1 MFAPRRLLLPLAVV
15 VAVAAAAA
23 GGCASTPNVGVY
35 DAPGTNLATYATFGF
50 RAPLAVEAAGHG
62 TSAPA
67 MRAAVRAELESR
79 GYRYTAGGAGAS
91 GAPGLLVDIDA
102 KLEEH
107 EEWRP
112 AIPMPPVG
120 RCVGGAPPEV
130 PQVAAPCDALVPERY
145 PEGTLVVALVD
156 ARTQALVWEGVA
168 YGRVTA
174 KHLADRDAAIADAV
188 AHVFRKL
195 PARAPAN

>member
-1 MFAPRRLLLPLAVV
+1 MFASRRLLLPLV
-15 VAVAAAAA
+15 VAVAFATAA
-23 GGCASTPNVGVY
+23 GGCATTPSVGVY
-35 DAPGTNLATYATFGF
+35 AAPGMNPAAYATFAF
-50 RAPLAVEAAGHG
+50 RAPLALEAAGPRN
-62 TSAPA
+62 SAPA

-79 GYRYTAGGAGAS
+79 GYRYAPGAAGATH
-91 GAPGLLVDIDA
+91 LLVDIDA

-130 PQVAAPCDALVPERY
+130 PRVNAPCDVLVPERY

-174 KHLADRDAAIADAV
+174 KHLAERDAAIADAV

-195 PARAPAN
+195 PARAAAN